1 VTTGTGKASG
11 STNVQDILRL
21 KPQEAAE
28 ILEAIEAKTKDA
40 GGKERRKWPRV
51 PYRAT
56 PRVAVIIESEE
67 LGKRTYAL
75 IPRNISRMGISLLHG
90 KFVYD
95 GTPCVTGLKALDGQ
109 LVPVRGKVAWC
120 RLITGRIHEIGIQ
133 FEEPI
138 DLDDFV
144 PSDEEPEPDC

>member
-1 VTTGTGKASG
+1 VTTGIGKPGS

-28 ILEAIEAKTKDA
+28 ILRTIESSTKDSV
-40 GGKERRKWPRV
+40 GRERRKWPRV
-51 PYRAT
+51 PYRAA
-56 PRVAVIIESEE
+56 PRVAVIIESEQ

-75 IPRNISRMGISLLHG
+75 IPRNISRMGMSLLHG

-95 GTPCVTGLKALDGQ
+95 GTPCVAGLKALDGQ
-109 LVPVRGKVAWC
+109 LVPVRGKVTWC
-120 RLITGRIHEIGIQ
+120 RLIAGRIHEMGLQ

-144 PSDEEPEPDC
+144 PAGEEPEPDS

>member
-1 VTTGTGKASG
+1 MTTGTGKASS

-28 ILEAIEAKTKDA
+28 ILEAIDAKTKDSVA
-40 GGKERRKWPRV
+40 RERRKWPRV
-51 PYRAT
+51 PYRAA
-56 PRVAVIIESEE
+56 PRVAVIIESERV
-67 LGKRTYAL
+67 GKRTYAL
-75 IPRNISRMGISLLHG
+75 IPRNISRVGMSLLHG

-95 GTPCVTGLKALDGQ
+95 GTPCVAGLKALDGQ
-109 LVPVRGKVAWC
+109 LVPVRGKVTWC
-120 RLITGRIHEIGIQ
+120 RLITGRIHEIGVQ

-144 PSDEEPEPDC
+144 PAGEELEPGS